1 MLVLDTNHIQEIS
14 RGTTAGAKLLQRLA
28 ASREENATTVISAEE
43 TLRGWLAQIRMHQD
57 VAEQIGPYL
66 RLYRAM
72 EFYAG
77 WLVLMWDEDAAQRF
91 RSLRASGIRIGSQD
105 LKIAAIV
112 LAHDATLLTRN
123 SKDFAQVP
131 GLKFA
136 NWLDQ

>member
-14 RGTTAGAKLLQRLA
+14 RGTVVGAKLLQRLA
-28 ASREENATTVISAEE
+28 ASGEENATTVISVDE
-43 TLRGWLAQIRMHQD
+43 TLRGWLAEIRVRQD
-57 VAEQIGPYL
+57 VVEQISPYL

-72 EFYAG
+72 EFYAS
-77 WLVLMWDEDAAQRF
+77 WLVLLWDEDAAERF
-91 RSLRASGIRIGSQD
+91 RSLRAAGIRIGTQD

-112 LAHDATLLTRN
+112 LAHVATLLTRN

-136 NWLDQ
+136 NWLDH